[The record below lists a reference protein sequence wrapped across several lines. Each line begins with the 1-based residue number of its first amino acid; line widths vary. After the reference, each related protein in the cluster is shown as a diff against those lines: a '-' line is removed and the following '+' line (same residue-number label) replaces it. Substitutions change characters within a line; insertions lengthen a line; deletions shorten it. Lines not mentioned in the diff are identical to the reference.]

1 MWCCAVQV
9 NKLPTSSMTASS
21 QLVRSTSRTH
31 RRGRR
36 VIFVAA
42 LTTVCVA
49 LVASAVLLT
58 TIVVRRR
65 LQRQQQYDVT
75 DDVDVNADV
84 PRRHVWTSMS
94 TISASDRRR
103 RATRVAAEASSVSS
117 TPSPW
122 LSVFRALQTATWSTD
137 QRPSTSTLSFHG
149 GRRHR
154 RLPAHRRRRPSGR
167 RHRGR
172 PHRRRHDDDD
182 VVEHSSTELRRL
194 ARIALRH
201 HLVSSD
207 DKH

>member
-1 MWCCAVQV
+1 M
-9 NKLPTSSMTASS
+9 NKLSTSSTTASS
-21 QLVRSTSRTH
+21 QLVRSTPRTH

-49 LVASAVLLT
+49 LVASVVLLT
-58 TIVVRRR
+58 MIVVGLRRR
-65 LQRQQQYDVT
+65 LQRQQQYDVS

-103 RATRVAAEASSVSS
+103 RATHVAAEAGSVSS

-122 LSVFRALQTATWSTD
+122 LSVFRALQTASWSTD

-172 PHRRRHDDDD
+172 PQRRRHDDDDD